1 MKPGSR
7 GVGWGV
13 GMQISEEGAFHV
25 EGISSTKEQR
35 QNQGCY
41 IPGIKMMPVD
51 WHEVSQGVA
60 GKGARGLT

>member
-1 MKPGSR
+1 M
-7 GVGWGV
+7 GWGV
-13 GMQISEEGAFHV
+13 GAQISAEGVCQV
-25 EGISSTKEQR
+25 EGILNTKEQK

-60 GKGARGLT
+60 GK